1 MLVNR
6 FVPIWWNKGMVAFLC
21 DSVINYL
28 YSDKNVYKRL
38 LSFVIG
44 ILLSLR
50 QHNCLKYLSLNYRR
64 RIGKYYHSLV
74 LVFWKFIVLSFNY
87 CLNSPDMEKVCLDC
101 GEPITGRMD
110 KKFCSDM
117 CRNNYNNRLN
127 SEVTNYVRN
136 VNNILRKNRRILL
149 ELIPAD
155 GKISVHKDKL
165 TNKGF
170 NFNYLTHLYTTQKGS
185 SYRFVYEYGYL
196 PLDNDFYMLVIRE
209 QKVWY

>member
-1 MLVNR
+1 
-6 FVPIWWNKGMVAFLC
+6 
-21 DSVINYL
+21 
-28 YSDKNVYKRL
+28 
-38 LSFVIG
+38 
-44 ILLSLR
+44 
-50 QHNCLKYLSLNYRR
+50 
-64 RIGKYYHSLV
+64 
-74 LVFWKFIVLSFNY
+74 
-87 CLNSPDMEKVCLDC
+87 MEKFCLDC

-149 ELIPAD
+149 ELIPIE

-165 TNKGF
+165 ANKGF
-170 NFNYLTHLYTTQKGS
+170 NFSYFTHLYTTQKGN

-196 PLDNDFYMLVIRE
+196 PLENDFYMLVIRE
-209 QKVWY
+209 QKI